1 MILGW
6 ISVIMLVILILYCL
20 YSNAKYENDEV
31 NRIVILTAMAEKEN
45 KTIDKVRQIQIEL
58 MELQK
63 KYIKL
68 AAAVDQ
74 IGKTGSKKQGSS
86 EMDGQTGS
94 RVWITSNKQGYI

>member
-45 KTIDKVRQIQIEL
+45 KTIDKVR
-58 MELQK
+58 
-63 KYIKL
+63 
-68 AAAVDQ
+68 
-74 IGKTGSKKQGSS
+74 
-86 EMDGQTGS
+86 
-94 RVWITSNKQGYI
+94 